1 MASTFTPTN
10 WPNVFGP
17 YAIDVNDCIGDSVGI
32 INANTNYLASYTA
45 AVSSTASTQIISSAS
60 SVTTTLSTVPYA
72 RLNQGNQT
80 GSAPL
85 YGVRAWVNFDTT
97 RNSAGGSDTA
107 DTNRF
112 IRQSGNV
119 STVEKTATGVFRI
132 TFTTSLVDANYA
144 VVGFANAG
152 TVNPAR
158 IVSQNNTYT
167 PLNTECVVRVVRTT
181 DGAEINDS
189 THVNVMF
196 IR

>member
-45 AVSSTASTQIISSAS
+45 AVSSTANTQIVNSAS

-72 RLNQGNQT
+72 RLNDGGQT

-85 YGVRAWVNFDTT
+85 FGVRAWA
-97 RNSAGGSDTA
+97 RWAGIAANGTVPSFTGGNISSIARIGS
-107 DTNRF
+107 
-112 IRQSGNV
+112 GLY
-119 STVEKTATGVFRI
+119 EI
-132 TFTTSLVDANYA
+132 TLALPMLDSNYA
-144 VVGFANAG
+144 IIVNSTSFASRLDNSFIPTTTKFRVEFFTQAGAVQNPTFCSVV
-152 TVNPAR
+152 
-158 IVSQNNTYT
+158 I
-167 PLNTECVVRVVRTT
+167 
-181 DGAEINDS
+181 
-189 THVNVMF
+189 

>member
-1 MASTFTPTN
+1 MASIFTPTT
-10 WPNVFGP
+10 WPTVLGP

-32 INANTNYLASYTA
+32 INANTNYSASYTA
-45 AVSSTASTQIISSAS
+45 AVSSTASSQINT
-60 SVTTTLSTVPYA
+60 VTTTLSTVPYA
-72 RLNQGNQT
+72 RLNDGNQT
-80 GSAPL
+80 GNAPL

-107 DTNRF
+107 NTNRF

-119 STVEKTATGVFRI
+119 GIVEKTATGVFRI
-132 TFTTSLVDANYA
+132 TFATSLVDANYA

-158 IVSQNNTYT
+158 IVSQNNTYI
-167 PLNTECVVRVVRTT
+167 PLNTECVVRVVRAT